1 MTDFLPFLYKN
12 YIKPYLDTCPTEGYE
27 MPLAIMECD
36 LDPVQLTHY
45 ARAAEFLS
53 TRAFLLGLRTGA
65 GLSRQLT

>member
-1 MTDFLPFLYKN
+1 MEFLPFLYKS

-27 MPLAIMECD
+27 MSLAIMECD

-45 ARAAEFLS
+45 ARAVEFLT

-65 GLSRQLT
+65 GLSPRLT